1 MNPNVCIIPPLAN
14 GSFMA
19 EYTPSSL
26 QFTLE
31 QRPGGLVIHLVGQL
45 GLPPHTDKLQIELVK
60 VYRQC
65 PKILVFDMS
74 QLTFVSSL
82 GIGIFADASRTLR
95 RNAGKLKLCCV
106 QPQVMEVFERTRM
119 TAIFEFINKIED
131 GFPPA

>member
-1 MNPNVCIIPPLAN
+1 
-14 GSFMA
+14 MA

-31 QRPGGLVIHLVGQL
+31 QRPGGLVIPLVGQL

-106 QPQVMEVFERTRM
+106 QPKVMEVFERTRM
-119 TAIFEFINKIED
+119 TAIFEFIDKIED